1 MRVLPYSARFAGGSI
16 YYGGE
21 DILKWPNSRLKS
33 FRGSEVSMILQEPM
47 TALNPVL
54 TVGEQI
60 VETVVQHE
68 NLSRADAQER
78 AVEMLRLVGIPS
90 PERRVKEYP
99 HEFSGGM
106 RQRAMIAIAL
116 ACRPKILLADE
127 PTTALDVTI
136 QDQIIRLIQ
145 GLQAELNMGV
155 VWVTHDLGVVA
166 QICDR
171 VIVMYAGQIM
181 ESAGVIELFEESRHP
196 YTEGLMASIPRTGS
210 RQGQLRS
217 IPGQPPNLRH
227 LPPGCPFE
235 PRCRYA
241 TAACKTGRVA
251 LREVSPGHHSACIRF
266 EEIWS

>member
-1 MRVLPYSARFAGGSI
+1 
-16 YYGGE
+16 
-21 DILKWPNSRLKS
+21 
-33 FRGSEVSMILQEPM
+33 MILQEPM

-54 TVGEQI
+54 SVGEQI
-60 VETVVQHE
+60 VETIIQHE
-68 NLSRADAQER
+68 SISRSEAQLR
-78 AVEMLRLVGIPS
+78 AIEMLKLVGIPA
-90 PERRVKEYP
+90 PERRIKEYP

-136 QDQIIRLIQ
+136 QDQIIRLVQ
-145 GLQAELNMGV
+145 GLQAELDMGV
-155 VWVTHDLGVVA
+155 MWVTHDLGVVA

-181 ESAGVIELFEESRHP
+181 ESAGVIDLFEQSRHP
-196 YTEGLMASIPRTGS
+196 YTQGLMASIPKTGS
-210 RQGQLRS
+210 RQGQLQS

-227 LPPGCPFE
+227 LPPGCPFA

-241 TAACKTGRVA
+241 TKECTAGRVS
-251 LREVSPGHHSACIRF
+251 LREVSPGHQSACIRF